1 MVDDEVVGLKSTRVL
16 TVPQILDILGS
27 SDGGVDIWVL
37 RPIARLADGVA
48 TVKTIPDFLADM

>member
-37 RPIARLADGVA
+37 RPIARLAHGVA